1 MNARRQY
8 GPLQMEPPDRRLSS
22 LPTSAPSGPSAGCCC
37 FSAPGKDSRWNA
49 EPEPLPRR
57 DQGPRPRRYRRTEHW
72 TRGRGSLVLFWRAGP
87 TQIRANFEELLG
99 GGETNRSCMM
109 LAIRPTAIRHGSM
122 LLPPLRG
129 YRIVAANQSTARSL
143 ITVTTPGSFVLGI
156 GRRQFSRASRTRPD
170 QSVSNFRLLARG
182 VYYLRIPFLVL
193 SG

>member
-1 MNARRQY
+1 
-8 GPLQMEPPDRRLSS
+8 MEPPDRRLFLSPNPPPVLTDGSVWFFRKRQFQVECREYNGCGREDPQRRERHRLAQPKIIGPEAGDPLFS
-22 LPTSAPSGPSAGCCC
+22 LAC
-37 FSAPGKDSRWNA
+37 
-49 EPEPLPRR
+49 
-57 DQGPRPRRYRRTEHW
+57 
-72 TRGRGSLVLFWRAGP
+72 
-87 TQIRANFEELLG
+87 QIRANFEELLG
-99 GGETNRSCMM
+99 GGETKRSCMM
-109 LAIRPTAIRHGSM
+109 LAIRPTAIRHGSR

-129 YRIVAANQSTARSL
+129 CRIVAANKSTARPL